1 MRIAMVSE
9 HASPLAPL
17 QGVDAGGQNVHVAA
31 LADYLSR
38 QGNHV
43 DVYTRRD
50 APDLAPRQPV
60 GDNVTVWHLPAG
72 PPRSIPKDDLLQY
85 MDAFSQFLLER
96 WVQSPPDVVHSHF
109 WMSGL
114 ASLKAALPLGI
125 PVVHTYHALGTVKRR
140 YQGVNDT
147 SPEGR
152 VETETWIGES
162 VDRIIATCSDEVL
175 ELGRMGISDEKI
187 WVIPCGVDLEL
198 FGPDGDVFARGDR
211 PRLLA
216 AGRLV
221 ERKGFGDLIEA
232 LADIDDAE
240 LVIAGGPE
248 HGTLDDDPEVQRLL
262 EVAQRANVSDRLRMI
277 GSVSRDAMPA
287 VIRSADVVVC
297 VPWYE
302 PFGIVPLEAMAC
314 GVPVVAAATGG
325 MTDSVAH
332 METGLHVTPRSPDE
346 TAAAV
351 NRLLANDLLRARF
364 STDSVRRAR
373 ERFDWRQIA
382 ESTRRVYEELVA
394 HRAIESVERSAW

>member
-1 MRIAMVSE
+1 
-9 HASPLAPL
+9 
-17 QGVDAGGQNVHVAA
+17 
-31 LADYLSR
+31 
-38 QGNHV
+38 
-43 DVYTRRD
+43 
-50 APDLAPRQPV
+50 
-60 GDNVTVWHLPAG
+60 
-72 PPRSIPKDDLLQY
+72 
-85 MDAFSQFLLER
+85 
-96 WVQSPPDVVHSHF
+96 VQSPPDVVHSHF